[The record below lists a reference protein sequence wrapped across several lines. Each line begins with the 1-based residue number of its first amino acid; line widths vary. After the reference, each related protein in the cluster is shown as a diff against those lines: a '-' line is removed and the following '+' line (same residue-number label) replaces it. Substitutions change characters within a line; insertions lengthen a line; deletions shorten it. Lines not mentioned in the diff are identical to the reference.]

1 MTVYRTITDGR
12 KQFFRACDTGF
23 NMETLI
29 RYVTEMKRRF
39 GKIAVVLDRA
49 PPHSSKVLRKKFERG
64 RDARFVYLPRGLSYL
79 NMIEEY

>member
-12 KQFFRACDTGF
+12 RQFFRVCDTGF

-49 PPHSSKVLRKKFERG
+49 PPHRSKVLKKKFG
-64 RDARFVYLPRGLSYL
+64 RDRDVRLVYLPRGLSYL
-79 NMIEEY
+79 SMIEEY

>member
-39 GKIAVVLDRA
+39 GKIAGVLDRA
-49 PPHSSKVLRKKFERG
+49 PPHRFKVLKKKFG
-64 RDARFVYLPRGLSYL
+64 CDRDVRSVYLPRGLSYL
-79 NMIEEY
+79 SMIEEY